1 MAEELKPPPGHTI
14 VERLGDKVLV
24 TFRSVP
30 PREQETVGLIYTPD
44 AALDLASELRDVATE
59 LKERSNG

>member
-14 VERLGDKVLV
+14 VERLGRSVLL
-24 TFRSVP
+24 TFRCVE

-44 AALDLASELRDVATE
+44 AALDLAAELRDVATE
-59 LKERSNG
+59 VKERTNG